1 MSGSGGTSFVKR
13 QINATF
19 SLGTGAFGNGP
30 ANTVTVSGLR
40 ATASIVVAG
49 GVSMGSADLRIYGL
63 PLSTMNQLST
73 LGQVPNGQPKN
84 QVTIEAGDNVSGM
97 HQIFQGAIIDGYF
110 DGQAMPETAF
120 VCSARMG
127 MLQAMQ
133 PVTPTSY
140 KGSVDATTVMAGL
153 AQKMGLEFQNNG
165 VSVQLSNPYFWGA
178 ARQQAETCAQAGD
191 FQWVIDGNTL
201 AIWPHGQPR
210 SGVAVD
216 VSPATGMIGYPTFS
230 SFGSSGTTLF
240 NPAIVYGTQLNV
252 TSALKPACGKW
263 IVYTLAH
270 DLEAETPG
278 GTWETHLEA
287 TPPGYVPVTE

>member
-1 MSGSGGTSFVKR
+1 MSGTGGTSFVKR
-13 QINATF
+13 QITATF
-19 SLGTGAFGNGP
+19 ALGTGSFGNGP

-110 DGQAMPETAF
+110 DGQAMPET
-120 VCSARMG
+120 
-127 MLQAMQ
+127 
-133 PVTPTSY
+133 
-140 KGSVDATTVMAGL
+140 
-153 AQKMGLEFQNNG
+153 
-165 VSVQLSNPYFWGA
+165 
-178 ARQQAETCAQAGD
+178 GD

-216 VSPATGMIGYPTFS
+216 VSAATGMIGYPTFS
-230 SFGSSGTTLF
+230 SFGISVTTLF